1 MDILKIQEILPHRY
15 PFLLIDRILEID
27 QKELKAIG
35 IKNVTANEPFFQGHF
50 PGKPVMPGVL
60 ITEAVA
66 QVGACLILSL
76 DQFKGKIPYLA
87 ALDNVR
93 FKRPVVPGDR
103 LVIEVHI
110 TNVKRNVGKMD
121 ARAVVDGKVVIEGQM
136 MCSLVDRS

>member
-87 ALDNVR
+87 ALDNIR

-121 ARAVVDGKVVIEGQM
+121 ARAVVDGNVVIEGQM

>member
-121 ARAVVDGKVVIEGQM
+121 ARAVVDGKVVFEGQM